1 MDDEHLLAA
10 VEDLLRTSPPQ
21 SAFKERENDEA
32 LSWLGRT
39 EAVLRK
45 WNSIQSIAV
54 RRHISALQDAP
65 NEYLAS
71 FPTETRNQMILAHNI
86 LDRSGPAYR
95 GIRTLLFQAQ
105 HDLRMKTVGPL
116 SVAISGGRPF
126 DYFDEIREII
136 EMARNDRLFVDPYL
150 DSKFVSL
157 YLPQIT
163 SGVTVRLLTLKKLL
177 SLLPAVETLVVQS
190 GLRVE
195 VRSATSGLHDRYVFV
210 DEARCYQSGASFKD
224 GAKQSQTTLT
234 QITDAFEAVFQTY
247 QRMWDEARVEQGLGS
262 GPI

>member
-1 MDDEHLLAA
+1 MNDEGLLAE

-39 EAVLRK
+39 ATILKK
-45 WNSIQSIAV
+45 WDSIQGIDV
-54 RRHISALQDAP
+54 ELHISALQDAP

-71 FPTETRNQMILAHNI
+71 FPAETRNRMILDHNI
-86 LDRSGPAYR
+86 FDRSGPAYR

-126 DYFDEIREII
+126 DYFDEIRKIM
-136 EMARNDRLFVDPYL
+136 EMARNDLLFVDPYL
-150 DSKFVSL
+150 DAEFVSR

-163 SGVTVRLLTLKKLL
+163 SGVTVRLLTLKKLS
-177 SLLPAVETLVVQS
+177 SLLPAVETLVAQS

-195 VRSATSGLHDRYVFV
+195 VRSAASGLHDRYVFV

-224 GAKQSQTTLT
+224 GAKKSQTTLT
-234 QITDAFEAVFQTY
+234 QITDIFETVFQTY
-247 QRMWDEARVEQGLGS
+247 QQMWGEAKVVTTRL
-262 GPI
+262 

>member
-150 DSKFVSL
+150 
-157 YLPQIT
+157 
-163 SGVTVRLLTLKKLL
+163 GL
-177 SLLPAVETLVVQS
+177 SNCFSV
-190 GLRVE
+190 
-195 VRSATSGLHDRYVFV
+195 
-210 DEARCYQSGASFKD
+210 
-224 GAKQSQTTLT
+224 
-234 QITDAFEAVFQTY
+234 I
-247 QRMWDEARVEQGLGS
+247 
-262 GPI
+262 

>member
-1 MDDEHLLAA
+1 MNDEHLLAE
-10 VEDLLRTSPPQ
+10 VENLLRTSPPQ

-54 RRHISALQDAP
+54 RQHISALQDAP

-116 SVAISGGRPF
+116 SVAISGGKPF
-126 DYFDEIREII
+126 DYFDEIRKII
-136 EMARNDRLFVDPYL
+136 EMARNDLLFVDPYL
-150 DSKFVSL
+150 DAEFVSR
-157 YLPQIT
+157 YLPQVNE
-163 SGVTVRLLTLKKLL
+163 GVTVRLLASKNIS
-177 SLLPAVETLVVQS
+177 SLVSVVEIFVKQS

-195 VRSATSGLHDRYVFV
+195 LRSASSDLHDRYVFV
-210 DEARCYQSGASFKD
+210 DEERCYQSGASFKD
-224 GAKQSQTTLT
+224 GAKKSQTTLT
-234 QITDAFEAVFQTY
+234 QITDAFETMLQTY
-247 QRMWDEARVEQGLGS
+247 QRMWGNAKVVTTRL
-262 GPI
+262 